1 MQTIDEIESKD
12 PKQIKMLFWSVFA
25 GSKGCINRV
34 KVVLKLKH
42 TPLNTNQLSELL
54 KLDYK
59 VVERHLEIL
68 EKNNLVT
75 KVGIRYSVTY
85 FLSPLLESNLN
96 LFDEVADK
104 SKNCKDDLQ
113 INLNK

>member
-1 MQTIDEIESKD
+1 METKKEIESKD

-42 TPLNTNQLSELL
+42 APLNTNQLSELL

-59 VVERHLEIL
+59 VIERHLEVL

-85 FLSPLLESNLN
+85 FLSPLLESNFN

-104 SKNCKDDLQ
+104 SKNCNDDLQ

>member
-1 MQTIDEIESKD
+1 METKEEIESKD
-12 PKQIKMLFWSVFA
+12 PKQIKMLFRSVFA
-25 GSKGCINRV
+25 CSKGWINRV
-34 KVVLKLKH
+34 KVVLKLKQ

-54 KLDYK
+54 RLDYK

-68 EKNNLVT
+68 EKNNLVK

-96 LFDEVADK
+96 LFDEVDDK
-104 SKNCKDDLQ
+104 SKNCNDNLQ
-113 INLNK
+113 INLN

>member
-1 MQTIDEIESKD
+1 MQTKKEIESKD

-42 TPLNTNQLSELL
+42 NPLNTNQISELL
-54 KLDYK
+54 GLDYK

-68 EKNNLVT
+68 EKNNLVA
-75 KVGIRYSVTY
+75 KVGNRYSVTY

-104 SKNCKDDLQ
+104 SKNCKENLQ
-113 INLNK
+113 IKSN

>member
-1 MQTIDEIESKD
+1 MQTKDEIESKD

-34 KVVLKLKH
+34 KVVLKLKQ

>member
-1 MQTIDEIESKD
+1 MQTKKEIESKD

-34 KVVLKLKH
+34 KVVLKLRH
-42 TPLNTNQLSELL
+42 TPLNTNQISELL
-54 KLDYK
+54 GLDYK

-68 EKNNLVT
+68 EKNNLVA
-75 KVGIRYSVTY
+75 KVGNRYSVTY

-104 SKNCKDDLQ
+104 SKNCKENLQ
-113 INLNK
+113 IKSN

>member
-1 MQTIDEIESKD
+1 MQTKKETESKD

-34 KVVLKLKH
+34 KVVLKLRH
-42 TPLNTNQLSELL
+42 TPLNTNQISELL
-54 KLDYK
+54 GLDYK

-68 EKNNLVT
+68 EKNNLVA
-75 KVGIRYSVTY
+75 KVGNRYSVTY

-104 SKNCKDDLQ
+104 SKNCKENLQ
-113 INLNK
+113 IKSN

>member
-1 MQTIDEIESKD
+1 METKKEIESKD

-34 KVVLKLKH
+34 KIVLKLKD
-42 TPLNTNQLSELL
+42 TPLNTNQLSDLL

-59 VVERHLEIL
+59 VIERHLEVL

-75 KVGIRYSVTY
+75 KVGIRYSITY

-96 LFDEVADK
+96 LFDEVAKK
-104 SKNCKDDLQ
+104 SRNCKDNLQ
-113 INLNK
+113 INLN